1 MPTKKKCKGCG
12 KELTFTEENKPHGNH
27 LNSSLK
33 CKKYY
38 DDGDKKLT
46 AVTKIEKVEAK
57 KSVGDKVEVKNE
69 TSYKT
74 TDGNN
79 NEKACEGGQKI
90 TFTKENVPHGN
101 HLNSSLKCKKYYDG
115 GDKKLTVITRIEK
128 VEAKKSIEVEV
139 KKDTSYKTADRNN
152 NEKACEGCGQ
162 KITFTKENVPHGN
175 HLGANIQCEKF
186 YLKQKKA
193 QLLQQLIDKIRSLKL
208 LMKKPIFL
216 YLPLFS

>member
-1 MPTKKKCKGCG
+1 MPTKKECKGCG
-12 KELTFTEENKPHGNH
+12 KELTFTAENKPHGKH

-57 KSVGDKVEVKNE
+57 KSVEDKVEV
-69 TSYKT
+69 
-74 TDGNN
+74 
-79 NEKACEGGQKI
+79 
-90 TFTKENVPHGN
+90 
-101 HLNSSLKCKKYYDG
+101 
-115 GDKKLTVITRIEK
+115 DKKLTAVTKIEK
-128 VEAKKSIEVEV
+128 VEAKKSVEDKVEV
-139 KKDTSYKTADRNN
+139 KKDTSYKSTDGNN

-162 KITFTKENVPHGN
+162 KITFTKENVPHGK

>member
-1 MPTKKKCKGCG
+1 MPTMKKCNGCG
-12 KELTFTEENKPHGNH
+12 KEFTFTEENKPHGNH

-38 DDGDKKLT
+38 DDAGDKKLT

-57 KSVGDKVEVKNE
+57 KSVEDK
-69 TSYKT
+69 
-74 TDGNN
+74 D
-79 NEKACEGGQKI
+79 
-90 TFTKENVPHGN
+90 
-101 HLNSSLKCKKYYDG
+101 
-115 GDKKLTVITRIEK
+115 
-128 VEAKKSIEVEV
+128 EV
-139 KKDTSYKTADRNN
+139 KKDTSYKSTDGNN

-193 QLLQQLIDKIRSLKL
+193 QLLQQLIDKIQSLKL
-208 LMKKPIFL
+208 LMKNQFSFICPYFRNSL
-216 YLPLFS
+216 DTLDRQSLLFTLL

>member
-12 KELTFTEENKPHGNH
+12 KELTFTAENKPHGNH

-38 DDGDKKLT
+38 DDAGDKKLT
-46 AVTKIEKVEAK
+46 AVAKIEKVEAK
-57 KSVGDKVEVKNE
+57 KSVEVK
-69 TSYKT
+69 
-74 TDGNN
+74 
-79 NEKACEGGQKI
+79 
-90 TFTKENVPHGN
+90 
-101 HLNSSLKCKKYYDG
+101 
-115 GDKKLTVITRIEK
+115 
-128 VEAKKSIEVEV
+128 VEV
-139 KKDTSYKTADRNN
+139 KKDTSYKSTDGYYDDGDKKLTAVTKTEKVEAKKSVEDKDEVKKDTSYKSTDGNN

-162 KITFTKENVPHGN
+162 KITFTKENVPHGK

-208 LMKKPIFL
+208 LMKNQFSFICPYFRNSLDRKSL
-216 YLPLFS
+216 LFTLL

>member
-1 MPTKKKCKGCG
+1 MPTKKECKGCG
-12 KELTFTEENKPHGNH
+12 KELTFTAENKPHGKH

-57 KSVGDKVEVKNE
+57 KSVEDKVEVKKD
-69 TSYKT
+69 TSYKS

-90 TFTKENVPHGN
+90 TFTKENVPHG
-101 HLNSSLKCKKYYDG
+101 K
-115 GDKKLTVITRIEK
+115 
-128 VEAKKSIEVEV
+128 
-139 KKDTSYKTADRNN
+139 
-152 NEKACEGCGQ
+152 
-162 KITFTKENVPHGN
+162 